1 MNNRVLFLGI
11 TNHCASRFAEIMF
24 NHIASEQLLSYYS
37 VSRGV
42 MVKHKNEAIDPRTI
56 NALMARGIPLSTNLR
71 TPTALRQCDL
81 NDSEYI
87 ILVSG
92 KELAQRIN
100 RTEQA
105 KEKTIINWDFDKI
118 SLLSPS
124 ELYPRLEAEVYL
136 LIRRLQQHQFQN
148 HITA

>member
-1 MNNRVLFLGI
+1 MNNRVLFLGV

-24 NHIASEQLLSYYS
+24 NHIASEQLLSCYS

-42 MVKHKNEAIDPRTI
+42 RVKHQNEAIDPRTI

-71 TPTALRQCDL
+71 SPTTLRQSDL

-92 KELAQRIN
+92 RELAHRIN
-100 RTEQA
+100 RTVKIE
-105 KEKTIINWDFDKI
+105 EKTIIKWNFDNI
-118 SLLSPS
+118 GSLSPY

-136 LIRRLQQHQFQN
+136 LVRRLQQHQFQN

>member
-1 MNNRVLFLGI
+1 MNNRVLFLGV

-24 NHIASEQLLSYYS
+24 NHIASEQLLSFYS

-42 MVKHKNEAIDPRTI
+42 MVKDENETIDPRTI
-56 NALMARGIPLSTNLR
+56 NAIMARGIPLSTNLR
-71 TPTALRQCDL
+71 TPTALRQSDL
-81 NDSEYI
+81 KDSEYI

-92 KELAQRIN
+92 KELAHRVNQ
-100 RTEQA
+100 TGKLA
-105 KEKTIINWDFDKI
+105 EKTIIKWNFDNI
-118 SLLSPS
+118 DRLSPY

-136 LIRRLQQHQFQN
+136 LVRRLQQHQFQD